1 MKKTKK
7 YRYMGLI
14 IIAVIMTAVIVT
26 FMSWHSIAAGETI
39 VCSKTADGS
48 IYLYVRVSG
57 DIMGGTAQIGNV
69 PCNDITIDSIVDA
82 GIPVQTVFLLDNSL
96 SLSNQFGSQAKEIML
111 SIVDNHM
118 DGEQFKV
125 ATFSDEL
132 SDLSDFS
139 NDYEYVKS
147 LINDIQYNNQNTYLT
162 DILYNLLEEQRAVGA
177 VNYLRLI
184 VITDGADDN
193 EITYTQAELTDLMK
207 SCNIPIH
214 TIGVQGSNNA
224 SLLEQLFSY
233 SRITKGT
240 YYLADKN
247 SGQQE
252 IIDGLSAE
260 YDMSCIRI
268 VPDES
273 LLDGS
278 TKEIM
283 LTLNT
288 SEGDVVLTSS
298 VQMPFGTSLPPETE
312 IPSEPEEI
320 ETEPEISEKPME
332 TAVPESEQK
341 EGIPAI
347 WFIIAACLAVAAVI
361 VVAALLKGKKKKGI
375 EVSSMITSGK
385 EESGTKPPAEDYEKT
400 VLLNSGSTG
409 HNKTEM
415 LWGNANQ
422 GVKHSYIVLTSTA
435 DPSRVYRVLIDDKI
449 RIGRKHA
456 DIVIDFDHAV
466 SSQHCEIIKRGKLY
480 YINDLNS
487 SNGTYY
493 DGMRI
498 SGETAMRENGTIRI
512 GRQEFKVAIEE

>member
-1 MKKTKK
+1 MRKIKK
-7 YRYMGLI
+7 YQYMVLM
-14 IIAVIMTAVIVT
+14 IIAVIMTAAIVT
-26 FMSWHSIAAGETI
+26 IMSWHSIAAGETI

-48 IYLYVRVSG
+48 IYLYVKVNS
-57 DIMGGTAQIGNV
+57 DIMGGVAQIGNV
-69 PCNDITIDSIVDA
+69 LCDDITIDSMSDV
-82 GIPVQTVFLLDNSL
+82 GIPVQTIFLLDNSI
-96 SLSNQFGSQAKEIML
+96 SLSDQFGSQAKEIML
-111 SIVDNHM
+111 GIVDNHM
-118 DGEQFKV
+118 DGEQFRV
-125 ATFSDEL
+125 TTFSNEL
-132 SDLSDFS
+132 FDLSDFS

-147 LINDIQYNNQNTYLT
+147 LIAGIQYNNQNTYLT
-162 DILYNLLEEQRAVGA
+162 DTLYNLLEEQRSVGA

-193 EITYTQAELTDLMK
+193 DITYTQAELTDLMRN
-207 SCNIPIH
+207 CNIPIH
-214 TIGVQGSNNA
+214 TIGVQGSNNE
-224 SLLEQLFSY
+224 SSLEQLFSY

-247 SGQQE
+247 SSQQE
-252 IIDGLSAE
+252 ILDGLSAE

-268 VPDES
+268 VPDEL

-288 SEGDVVLTSS
+288 SEGDVVLMSS
-298 VQMPFGTSLPPETE
+298 VKMPFGTSMPL
-312 IPSEPEEI
+312 
-320 ETEPEISEKPME
+320 EPEISTELEELEAEPEMSESLME
-332 TAVPESEQK
+332 SAVPETEQK
-341 EGIPAI
+341 ERSLTI
-347 WFIIAACLAVAAVI
+347 WMIAACLVLVAVI
-361 VVAALLKGKKKKGI
+361 VVVALLKGKKKKGI

-385 EESGTKPPAEDYEKT
+385 EEGGTKLPAEDYEKT
-400 VLLNSGSTG
+400 ILLNSGSTG

-415 LWGNANQ
+415 LWGNMNQ
-422 GVKHSYIVLTSTA
+422 GVRHSHIVLTSTA
-435 DPSRVYRVLIDDKI
+435 DPSRVYRVPIGDKI

-498 SGETAMRENGTIRI
+498 SGETAMRENGTIQI